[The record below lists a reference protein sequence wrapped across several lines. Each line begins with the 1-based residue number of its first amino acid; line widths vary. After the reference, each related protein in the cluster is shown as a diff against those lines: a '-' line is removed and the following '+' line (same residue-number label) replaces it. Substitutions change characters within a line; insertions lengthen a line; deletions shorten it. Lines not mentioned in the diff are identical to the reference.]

1 MLIEVICEKR
11 ERGRGG
17 GRTKS
22 REEVVIIHPITITT
36 TINNNNDNT
45 LDEIN
50 NKLERSA
57 RWLKRSFELPQRSVI
72 ETIKYFGLVSTH

>member
-17 GRTKS
+17 GRTES

-36 TINNNNDNT
+36 TINNNDNT
-45 LDEIN
+45 LAIDEIN
-50 NKLERSA
+50 LNGA
-57 RWLKRSFELPQRSVI
+57 RDGSKEALYSHK
-72 ETIKYFGLVSTH
+72 GL

>member
-11 ERGRGG
+11 ERGRR

-22 REEVVIIHPITITT
+22 REEVVVIIHPITITT

-57 RWLKRSFELPQRSVI
+57 RWFKRSIVLPHRQ
-72 ETIKYFGLVSTH
+72 

>member
-1 MLIEVICEKR
+1 MKR
-11 ERGRGG
+11 ERGGGG

-36 TINNNNDNT
+36 TINNNDNT

-57 RWLKRSFELPQRSVI
+57 RWFKRSIVLPQRSVI
-72 ETIKYFGLVSTH
+72 ETIEYFGLVSTH

>member
-1 MLIEVICEKR
+1 MKR
-11 ERGRGG
+11 ERGGGG

-22 REEVVIIHPITITT
+22 RGEEVVVIIHPITITT
-36 TINNNNDNT
+36 TINNNDNT

-57 RWLKRSFELPQRSVI
+57 RWFKRSIVLPQRSVI
-72 ETIKYFGLVSTH
+72 ETIEYFGLVSTH